1 MSKSLGSDQILPVS
15 IKLNIFS
22 ALRISHANT
31 GGRARAQKFA
41 VQKHISS
48 LKVDLSCGA
57 SPRRAQKHKYCKFR
71 NDRCIIHVSI
81 FHTLLLEERLR
92 VVAAAAAVCAVP
104 LKNN

>member
-1 MSKSLGSDQILPVS
+1 MKTANLWEATKSCLFQ
-15 IKLNIFS
+15 LNLTYS
-22 ALRISHANT
+22 ARAGFHMQMLART
-31 GGRARAQKFA
+31 RARAQKFA

-81 FHTLLLEERLR
+81 FHTL
-92 VVAAAAAVCAVP
+92 P
-104 LKNN
+104 H